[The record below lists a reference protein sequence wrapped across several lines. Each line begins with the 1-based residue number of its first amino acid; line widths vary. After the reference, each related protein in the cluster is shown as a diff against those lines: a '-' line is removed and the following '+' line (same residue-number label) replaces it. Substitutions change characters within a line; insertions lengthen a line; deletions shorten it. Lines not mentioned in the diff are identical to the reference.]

1 MIYDIRVYPKVGQ
14 TDMFQQYVETVEA
27 LTAHDAICM
36 VQRRN
41 PGCIV
46 QCERSYNE
54 PRGISAISN
63 AGNAIGLIIVLG
75 FIFMLWLLIEYWY
88 VAIPISVFVVIAMI
102 MEKFKD

>member
-1 MIYDIRVYPKVGQ
+1 MIYDIRVHPKVGQ

-27 LTAHDAICM
+27 ATAYDAICM

-46 QCERSYNE
+46 QCERSYNKPCE
-54 PRGISAISN
+54 SSTLSDI
-63 AGNAIGLIIVLG
+63 GNAMGWVILLG
-75 FIFMLWLLIEYWY
+75 FIFMLWLLIQYWY
-88 VAIPISVFVVIAMI
+88 VVIPISVFVVIAMI